1 MASGDHDAPCP
12 LERGD
17 YLLAPNMVV
26 LGEEGVDGA
35 VGHEVR
41 EQEIDRHPRSAEAG
55 AAPLAA
61 DMTDLLISGARH
73 RMSKILHR
81 R

>member
-17 YLLAPNMVV
+17 YLLASHMVV

-35 VGHEVR
+35 ARRQVR
-41 EQEIDRHPRSAEAG
+41 EQEIDRHARSAEAG
-55 AAPLAA
+55 AALPLAA
-61 DMTDLLISGARH
+61 DRLRCWWTRVDDA
-73 RMSKILHR
+73 
-81 R
+81 

>member
-1 MASGDHDAPCP
+1 
-12 LERGD
+12 
-17 YLLAPNMVV
+17 MVV
-26 LGEEGVDGA
+26 LDEKGVDGA
-35 VGHEVR
+35 TRRQVR